1 MTGIETITGTEQKE
15 MDHKQERIEEIGPSQ
30 GTTDKGTMKG
40 TPGIDQG
47 RITDHTTE
55 KLAETGDILV
65 QEKESQEE
73 VAGTAEIDTLIKQAY
88 HYIKRILQEW
98 SFHQSTKWT

>member
-40 TPGIDQG
+40 TPGID
-47 RITDHTTE
+47 
-55 KLAETGDILV
+55 
-65 QEKESQEE
+65 
-73 VAGTAEIDTLIKQAY
+73 
-88 HYIKRILQEW
+88 HYTQ
-98 SFHQSTKWT
+98 HQVINT